1 MSADDS
7 IERGYDALLAL
18 YHAGDLDAAAAA
30 AQALLERA
38 PEHAGAL
45 QLLGVIEARRGR
57 FDAALGWLDRAA
69 ALDAPPAALH
79 NNRANVLLALE
90 REDEAIAS
98 YDRALA
104 LGLEDPHALNNR
116 GAALQ
121 ARHRFDAALQS
132 FERALALSPDFAD
145 ALLNRGEL
153 LLEIGRRSAGIE
165 SLQRAR
171 AAGADNAKISFT
183 LASLGVE
190 PVAPGAPPGFVR
202 ELFDQYAHAF
212 DAHLTGRLGYR
223 APALVAEALQP
234 LGLKNVATIDLGC
247 GTGLCGPLLRPLAAR
262 LDGVDLSGAMLV
274 RAHQRGLYD
283 ELRCA
288 EIVADLQAA
297 PGRYELAVAADVL
310 IYLGALDTLFAA
322 VHAALRPRGWFVFT
336 VEAGDADDYALRP
349 TRRYVHAPGYL
360 ARLAQAH
367 GFELQR
373 LTSEVLRSEGRT
385 DVDGLLVLL
394 QRD

>member
-1 MSADDS
+1 MSADGDDAA
-7 IERGYDALLAL
+7 YAALLAL
-18 YHAGDLDAAAAA
+18 YHGGALEPAGAAAR
-30 AQALLERA
+30 ALVERV
-38 PEHAGAL
+38 PGHVGAL
-45 QLLGVIEARRGR
+45 QLLGVIEARQGR
-57 FDAALGWLDRAA
+57 FAAALVWLDRAV
-69 ALDAPPAALH
+69 ALDPQLASLH

-104 LGLEDPHALNNR
+104 LGLEDAHALNNR

-132 FERALALSPDFAD
+132 FERALALRPDFAD

-153 LLEIGRRSAGIE
+153 LLEIGQRSAGIE
-165 SLQRAR
+165 SLERAR
-171 AAGADNAKISFT
+171 AAGADDAKIAFT

-190 PVAPGAPPGFVR
+190 PAAESAPPEFVR
-202 ELFDQYAHAF
+202 ELFDQYAHGF

-223 APALVAEALQP
+223 APALIGQALQP
-234 LGLKNVATIDLGC
+234 LGLQGVHAVDLGC

-262 LDGVDLSGAMLV
+262 LDGVDLSSAMLEH
-274 RAHQRGLYD
+274 AQARGVYD

-288 EIVADLQAA
+288 EIVADLA
-297 PGRYELAVAADVL
+297 GRPAHYGLAVAADVL
-310 IYLGALDTLFAA
+310 IYLGALEALFEA

-336 VEAGDADDYALRP
+336 VEAGDTADYALRA
-349 TRRYVHAPGYL
+349 TRRYAHAPGYL
-360 ARLAQAH
+360 ARLAQAR
-367 GFELQR
+367 GFALQR
-373 LTSEVLRSEGRT
+373 LTPEVLRSEGRA
-385 DVDGLLVLL
+385 DVDGLLVAL